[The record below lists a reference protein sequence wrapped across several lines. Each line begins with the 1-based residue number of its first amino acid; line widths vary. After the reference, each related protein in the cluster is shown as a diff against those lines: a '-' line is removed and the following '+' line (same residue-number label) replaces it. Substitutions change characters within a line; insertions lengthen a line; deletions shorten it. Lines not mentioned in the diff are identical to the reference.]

1 MSLRAGTAQILLD
14 PPLGIPMMGYGA
26 RQGGAAGR
34 HDPLYARALYLAD
47 PAGPER
53 DLLLLELDL
62 CLMAPA
68 QADALRTRLAARSG
82 VAAERIL
89 VGCTHT
95 HSGPDTGL
103 GALLGGAPAP
113 AHVEPLLEAALQ
125 AGEQAAASAAPA
137 RLGVGRCEAYIG
149 RNRRRSDGPL
159 DPGVVVVRVDDA
171 AAAPRAVLYLHGCH
185 PTVLGHDN
193 LEYSAD
199 WPGAASR
206 TVEEALPGA
215 LALFAPASHADV
227 DPRTRGVM
235 DLAVDGQ
242 SVGASFEEVQAL
254 GREVGAA
261 VAETASGIVT
271 RADAPVAAAA
281 ARLALPVHGAED
293 GAEAARAALEAGRR
307 DALEAL
313 DLPPD
318 SDAGTGELFG
328 LTGERTRDLPAE
340 ECRTRRA
347 RARRYLRD
355 RTAARFAG
363 GLAPPVEVQVLVL
376 GDAVLLGVPLEPT
389 VDVGRAWRE
398 RLASPHACVVGIANG
413 WLRYLPHPQNFSEPG
428 AERFYEVLMSTFVP
442 DAATRLLDRGE
453 KLLAGLRGAGA

>member
-1 MSLRAGTAQILLD
+1 
-14 PPLGIPMMGYGA
+14 MMGYGA
-26 RQGGAAGR
+26 RQGSAAGR

-47 PAGPER
+47 SAGPER

-68 QADALRTRLAARSG
+68 QADEVRARLAARTAL
-82 VAAERIL
+82 AAERIL

-103 GALLGGAPAP
+103 AVLLAGAAAPS
-113 AHVEPLLEAALQ
+113 HVEPLLQAAVE
-125 AGEQAAASAAPA
+125 AGERAWAEAAPA
-137 RLGVGRCEAYIG
+137 RLGVGRGEAHIG
-149 RNRRRSDGPL
+149 RNRRSAEGPL

-171 AAAPRAVLYLHGCH
+171 EGAPRAVLYLHGCH
-185 PTVLGHDN
+185 PTVLGHEN

-242 SVGASFEEVQAL
+242 SLGASFEEMQAL

-261 VAETASGIVT
+261 VAETALGITT
-271 RADAPVAAAA
+271 RADAPLAAAS
-281 ARLALPVHGAED
+281 ARLSLPVHGAE
-293 GAEAARAALEAGRR
+293 GGSEAARAALEAGRR
-307 DALEAL
+307 DALAAL

-318 SDAGTGELFG
+318 SDAGTGELFA
-328 LTGERTRDLPAE
+328 LTGERTRELPAE
-340 ECRTRRA
+340 ECRARRA

-363 GLAPPVEVQVLVL
+363 GLEPQVEVQVLVL
-376 GDAVLLGVPLEPT
+376 GDAVLLGLPLEPT
-389 VDVGRAWRE
+389 VDVGGAWRE

-413 WLRYLPHPQNFSEPG
+413 WLRYLPHPQNFREPG
-428 AERFYEVLMSTFVP
+428 AERSYEVLMSTFVP

-453 KLLAGLRGAGA
+453 KLLAGLRGAA